1 MRLYL
6 IRHGQAED
14 AVTNPSRPLSRQGR
28 EDVTRVAGFLS
39 LFERPGPR
47 FIAHSGKL
55 RAAETAAMVG
65 EAWQVRDVREMSDLA
80 PGADPAAWAGR
91 LAALDSDMALVGHL
105 PHLGRLAGLLICGD
119 AEREPL
125 HLPAASMTCL
135 ERYEGGW
142 TILWQLHPGLFYR
155 PDRCG

>member
-14 AVTNPSRPLSRQGR
+14 AATDPSRPLSRQGR

-39 LFERPGPR
+39 LFERPRPHL
-47 FIAHSGKL
+47 IAHSGKL

-65 EAWQVRDVREMSDLA
+65 EAWQVGDVRKMPDLE
-80 PGADPAAWAGR
+80 PGADPAAWVEG
-91 LAALDSDMALVGHL
+91 LAALDADVALVGHL

-125 HLPAASMTCL
+125 RLLAASMACL
-135 ERYEGGW
+135 ERHDGAW
-142 TILWQLHPGLFYR
+142 TLLWLLHPGLFSR
-155 PDRCG
+155 PD